1 MGPEMALDKRSSAW
15 RLVQLE
21 ILGEMEP
28 FRERLE
34 RESL

>member
-1 MGPEMALDKRSSAW
+1 MGSKMALEERSSAW